1 MARNSDQLARLNRRM
16 KVIPLAARQAVQPA
30 LDKSADE
37 LVAQIERLAPVDEG
51 DLRDSAEARPGE
63 HELQRV
69 VTVGDDV
76 AFYARWVEFG
86 TVENAPQPYFFPAYR
101 LLKKR
106 LSNRIK
112 RAIGKAVREAAS

>member
-16 KVIPLAARQAVQPA
+16 KAIPKAARDAVKPA

-37 LVAQIERLAPVDEG
+37 LIGQIERLAPVDDG

-63 HELQRV
+63 HELKRV

-86 TVENAPQPYFFPAYR
+86 TAQNAPQPYFFPAYR

-112 RAIGKAVREAAS
+112 RAIGKAVRETKS